1 MFGTRSA
8 TQKFPKFRS
17 RARTGF
23 SMDQLRLVEL
33 NVSFVNQRATWLHAE
48 CTHSF
53 NLRVFGGVCAFCD
66 FFFRRNGGREGA
78 ACLHSFISNLA
89 GVRQKLKKCLNKH
102 LVIMLWLRRKSTTGI
117 TSLKIAERQLT
128 TNVLDLQSA

>member
-17 RARTGF
+17 RAGTGF

-66 FFFRRNGGREGA
+66 FFF
-78 ACLHSFISNLA
+78 
-89 GVRQKLKKCLNKH
+89 
-102 LVIMLWLRRKSTTGI
+102 
-117 TSLKIAERQLT
+117 AEMEDVKEQRVCI
-128 TNVLDLQSA
+128 VLFQTWQECGKNSKNA